1 MAYNF
6 KNLADVELLNAM
18 PEEANIVVEVGGK
31 TKRAPQVQIPQ
42 PVDEIALIVNSET
55 LEEVPEGA
63 TVLAEVNGEIKR
75 VPSNGLGGG
84 IDAIAFSV
92 IEAATEAIETPT
104 YQTVCNHTLEEV
116 RNLMLAGASCVLI
129 MPYAAMASAA
139 STLQEHKPT
148 PTPTPAPTPTIVTM
162 SAFFGAQMDDNS
174 VQFMFMSK
182 GGAISITYNIDGT
195 ITKSPV
201 GS

>member
-18 PEEANIVVEVGGK
+18 PEEANIVVEVDGK
-31 TKRAPQVQIPQ
+31 TKRAPQVQIPE

-75 VPSNGLGGG
+75 VPSDGLGGG
-84 IDAIAFSV
+84 IDTIVFSV
-92 IEAATEAIETPT
+92 IEAATAAIETPT

-116 RNLMLAGASCVLI
+116 RNLMLAGAGCILI
-129 MPYAAMASAA
+129 IPPAAMGSDV
-139 STLQEHKPT
+139 STLKADNPT
-148 PTPTPAPTPTIVTM
+148 PTPTPTVMTM
-162 SAFFGAQMDDNS
+162 SAVVGMQSDDGS
-174 VQFMFMSK
+174 VQFMFMSE
-182 GGAISITYNIDGT
+182 GGAVSITYNADGT
-195 ITKSPV
+195 ITNSII
-201 GS
+201 SA

>member
-18 PEEANIVVEVGGK
+18 PEEANIVVEVDGK
-31 TKRAPQVQIPQ
+31 TKRAPQVQIPE

-75 VPSNGLGGG
+75 VPSNRLGGG
-84 IDAIAFSV
+84 IDTIIFSV
-92 IEAATEAIETPT
+92 IEAATAAIETPT

-129 MPYAAMASAA
+129 MPPDALTSA
-139 STLQEHKPT
+139 STLQEHGPT
-148 PTPTPAPTPTIVTM
+148 PTPTPTPTVMTM
-162 SAFFGAQMDDNS
+162 SACFGAQMNDDS

-195 ITKSPV
+195 ITNSPV
-201 GS
+201 GA

>member
-18 PEEANIVVEVGGK
+18 PEEANIVVEVDGK
-31 TKRAPQVQIPQ
+31 TKRAPQVQIPE

-75 VPSNGLGGG
+75 IPSDGLGGG
-84 IDAIAFSV
+84 IDAIVFSV
-92 IEAATEAIETPT
+92 IEAATAAIETPT

-116 RNLMLAGASCVLI
+116 RNLMLAGAGCVLI
-129 MPYAAMASAA
+129 MPYAALTPAV
-139 STLQEHKPT
+139 STLQEHGPT
-148 PTPTPAPTPTIVTM
+148 LTVITI
-162 SAFFGAQMDDNS
+162 SAFVGGQMDDGS
-174 VQFMFMSK
+174 VQFSFMNTD
-182 GGAISITYNIDGT
+182 GQGIITYNADGT
-195 ITKSPV
+195 ITNSII
-201 GS
+201 SA

>member
-18 PEEANIVVEVGGK
+18 PEKANIVVEVDGK
-31 TKRAPQVQIPQ
+31 TKRAPQVQIPE
-42 PVDEIALIVNSET
+42 PIDEIALIVGSET

-75 VPSNGLGGG
+75 VPSDGLGGG
-84 IDAIAFSV
+84 IDAIIFSA
-92 IEAATEAIETPT
+92 IEAAGAAVETPA

-116 RNLMLAGASCVLI
+116 RNLMLAGASCILI
-129 MPYAAMASAA
+129 MPDAAMASAA
-139 STLQEHKPT
+139 STLQAGGTTPT
-148 PTPTPAPTPTIVTM
+148 PTPTPTVVTM
-162 SAFFGAQMDDNS
+162 SALLGAQMDNDS
-174 VQFMFMSK
+174 VQFMFMSN

-195 ITKSPV
+195 ITNSLL
-201 GS
+201 SA

>member
-18 PEEANIVVEVGGK
+18 PEEANIVVEVDGK
-31 TKRAPQVQIPQ
+31 TKRAPQVQIPE
-42 PVDEIALIVNSET
+42 PVDEIALIVGSET
-55 LEEVPEGA
+55 LEKVPEGA

-75 VPSNGLGGG
+75 VPSDGLGGG
-84 IDAIAFSV
+84 IDAIVFSV

-129 MPYAAMASAA
+129 MPYAALTSAA
-139 STLQEHKPT
+139 STLKAGGPT
-148 PTPTPAPTPTIVTM
+148 PTVVTM
-162 SAFFGAQMDDNS
+162 SALSGTQNDDNS
-174 VQFMFMSK
+174 IEFIFMAM
-182 GGAISITYNIDGT
+182 GGAIAITYNADGT
-195 ITKSPV
+195 ITYSLQ

>member
-18 PEEANIVVEVGGK
+18 PEEANIVVEVDGK
-31 TKRAPQVQIPQ
+31 TKRAPQVQIPE

-75 VPSNGLGGG
+75 VPSDRFGGG
-84 IDAIAFSV
+84 IDAIVFSV
-92 IEAATEAIETPT
+92 IEAATAAIETPT

-116 RNLMLAGASCVLI
+116 RNLMLAGANCILI
-129 MPYAAMASAA
+129 TPSAA
-139 STLQEHKPT
+139 VGSAVSTLKVDNPT
-148 PTPTPAPTPTIVTM
+148 PTPTTTVTIA
-162 SAFFGAQMDDNS
+162 SAFVGGQMDDGS
-174 VQFMFMSK
+174 VQFQFLGMS
-182 GGAISITYNIDGT
+182 GGIAITYNVDGT
-195 ITKSPV
+195 ITNSPV
-201 GS
+201 GA

>member
-18 PEEANIVVEVGGK
+18 PEKANIVVEVDGK
-31 TKRAPQVQIPQ
+31 TKRAPQVQIPE

-63 TVLAEVNGEIKR
+63 TILAEVNGKIKR
-75 VPSNGLGGG
+75 IPSDGLGGG
-84 IDAIAFSV
+84 IDAIIFSV
-92 IEAATEAIETPT
+92 IEAATAAIETPT

-129 MPYAAMASAA
+129 MPYAAVGAA
-139 STLQEHKPT
+139 TSTLMEHKPT
-148 PTPTPAPTPTIVTM
+148 PTPTVMTI
-162 SAFFGAQMDDNS
+162 SAAMGMQSDDGS
-174 VQFMFMSK
+174 VQFLFMAM
-182 GGAISITYNIDGT
+182 GNQVTITYNADGT
-195 ITKSPV
+195 IINSLL
-201 GS
+201 SA

>member
-18 PEEANIVVEVGGK
+18 PEEANIVVEVDGK
-31 TKRAPQVQIPQ
+31 TKRAPQVQIPE

-75 VPSNGLGGG
+75 VPSDGLGGG
-84 IDAIAFSV
+84 IGTIVFSV
-92 IEAATEAIETPT
+92 IEAATAAIETPT

-116 RNLMLAGASCVLI
+116 RNLMLAGANCVLI
-129 MPYAAMASAA
+129 TPPPPAGATA
-139 STLQEHKPT
+139 STLQMHGPT
-148 PTPTPAPTPTIVTM
+148 PTTTVMTI
-162 SAFFGAQMDDNS
+162 SGAIGMLSDNGS
-174 VQFMFMSK
+174 VQFLLATME
-182 GGAISITYNIDGT
+182 GQVTITYNADGT
-195 ITKSPV
+195 ITNSLL
-201 GS
+201 SA

>member
-18 PEEANIVVEVGGK
+18 PEEANIVVEVDGK
-31 TKRAPQVQIPQ
+31 TKRAPQVQIPE
-42 PVDEIALIVNSET
+42 PVDEIALIVSSET

-75 VPSNGLGGG
+75 VPSDGLGGG
-84 IDAIAFSV
+84 IDAIVFSV

-116 RNLMLAGASCVLI
+116 RNLMLAGAGCVLI
-129 MPYAAMASAA
+129 MPYAAMGSDV
-139 STLQEHKPT
+139 STLQEHGPIPT
-148 PTPTPAPTPTIVTM
+148 PTPTPTVMTM
-162 SAFFGAQMDDNS
+162 FAVVGMQMDDDS
-174 VQFMFMSK
+174 VQFAFMSE
-182 GGAISITYNIDGT
+182 GGTMSITYNADGT
-195 ITKSPV
+195 ITNSLL
-201 GS
+201 SA

>member
-18 PEEANIVVEVGGK
+18 PEEANIVVEVDGK
-31 TKRAPQVQIPQ
+31 TKRAPQVQIPE

-75 VPSNGLGGG
+75 VPSDGLGGG
-84 IDAIAFSV
+84 IDAIVFSV
-92 IEAATEAIETPT
+92 IEAATAAIETPT

-116 RNLMLAGASCVLI
+116 RNLMLAGAGCVLI
-129 MPYAAMASAA
+129 MPYAALTAA
-139 STLQEHKPT
+139 STLKAGGTTPT
-148 PTPTPAPTPTIVTM
+148 PTPTPTVITM
-162 SAFFGAQMDDNS
+162 SALMGVQSDDGS
-174 VQFMFMSK
+174 VQFLFSGMGSEI
-182 GGAISITYNIDGT
+182 AITYNADGT
-195 ITKSPV
+195 ITNSPA
-201 GS
+201 GA

>member
-75 VPSNGLGGG
+75 VPSNRVGG
-84 IDAIAFSV
+84 IDTIIFSV
-92 IEAATEAIETPT
+92 IEATDAAIETPT

-129 MPYAAMASAA
+129 MPYAAVGAAA
-139 STLQEHKPT
+139 STLQAHDPT
-148 PTPTPAPTPTIVTM
+148 PTPTPTPTIVTM
-162 SAFFGAQMDDNS
+162 SAIIGMQMDDNS
-174 VQFMFMSK
+174 VQFMFLGN
-182 GGAISITYNIDGT
+182 GGAIDVIYNVDGT

>member
-18 PEEANIVVEVGGK
+18 PEEANIVVEVDGK
-31 TKRAPQVQIPQ
+31 TKRAPQVQIPE

-75 VPSNGLGGG
+75 VPSDGLGGG
-84 IDAIAFSV
+84 IDTIIFSV
-92 IEAATEAIETPT
+92 IEAADAAVETPT

-116 RNLMLAGASCVLI
+116 RNLMLAGAGCVLI
-129 MPYAAMASAA
+129 APPPAGATA
-139 STLQEHKPT
+139 STLQMHGPT
-148 PTPTPAPTPTIVTM
+148 STVMTM
-162 SAFFGAQMDDNS
+162 SAAMGMQSDNGS
-174 VQFMFMSK
+174 VQFMFMSN
-182 GGAISITYNIDGT
+182 GGAISITYNVDGT
-195 ITKSPV
+195 ITNSPV
-201 GS
+201 GA

>member
-6 KNLADVELLNAM
+6 KNLADVELLNTM
-18 PEEANIVVEVGGK
+18 PEKANIVVEVDGK
-31 TKRAPQVQIPQ
+31 TKRAPQVQIPE

-75 VPSNGLGGG
+75 VPSDGLGGG
-84 IDAIAFSV
+84 IDAIIFSA
-92 IEAATEAIETPT
+92 IEAAGAAIETPT

-116 RNLMLAGASCVLI
+116 RNLMLAGASCILI

-139 STLQEHKPT
+139 STLEAGGRT
-148 PTPTPAPTPTIVTM
+148 PTVLTM
-162 SAFFGAQMDDNS
+162 SAVGGIQWDDGS
-174 VQFMFMSK
+174 VQFMFMSN

-195 ITKSPV
+195 ITNSPV
-201 GS
+201 GA